1 VASAWKPTDDELA
14 FLKRLA
20 ESEGAWVDGDQEAFP
35 PEMPDDGTDILL
47 ALVEEL
53 QQARALLAEVRR
65 G

>member
-1 VASAWKPTDDELA
+1 MGSAWKPSDSELA

-20 ESEGAWVDGDQEAFP
+20 ESEGAWVDGDQESFP

-53 QQARALLAEVRR
+53 QQARALLAEVDR